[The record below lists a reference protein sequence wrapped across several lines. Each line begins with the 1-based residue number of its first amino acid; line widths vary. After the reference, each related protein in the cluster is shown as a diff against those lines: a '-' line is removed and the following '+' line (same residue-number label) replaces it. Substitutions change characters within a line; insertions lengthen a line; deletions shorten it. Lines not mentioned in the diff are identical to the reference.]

1 MRVFLSYSRRDD
13 SIAKEVTDH
22 LERAGHDVWRDT
34 TSIPGGAGWR
44 EAIEDGIRSSD
55 VFVML
60 LSPQVVESPQ
70 YPREELDFAR
80 SIELEIIPV
89 YAQETTDLPKGFALT
104 LGGRQAV
111 KLFPSYERGI
121 AALLDVLGTEADPA
135 ADPSP
140 TLRSW
145 AGGRAKKLQRASRR
159 LRVEARQREVGP
171 KVLKAAGVIAG
182 AAVAA
187 KVAAD
192 HARNAEVKRGIEK
205 DQQDHEDAR
214 SRYVERVAVLVAGFT
229 SEYERSGEG
238 GVSAA
243 EYQDEFRPRFWVL
256 VGELKGLDPP
266 TVELRDTHRRFVG
279 ELEESVKNLD
289 EAFRLEGQG
298 DTVRAQR
305 ALQRSYEKLWT
316 TFKSFVDVLQAS
328 AE

>member
-1 MRVFLSYSRRDD
+1 
-13 SIAKEVTDH
+13 
-22 LERAGHDVWRDT
+22 
-34 TSIPGGAGWR
+34 
-44 EAIEDGIRSSD
+44 
-55 VFVML
+55 
-60 LSPQVVESPQ
+60 
-70 YPREELDFAR
+70 
-80 SIELEIIPV
+80 
-89 YAQETTDLPKGFALT
+89 
-104 LGGRQAV
+104 
-111 KLFPSYERGI
+111 
-121 AALLDVLGTEADPA
+121 
-135 ADPSP
+135 
-140 TLRSW
+140 
-145 AGGRAKKLQRASRR
+145 
-159 LRVEARQREVGP
+159 
-171 KVLKAAGVIAG
+171 VLKAAGVIAG